1 MIRVIAKII
10 RWNQINKTCQGLNI
24 DLQRNSQ
31 ETKAHL
37 ERRNWVEIERLWSF
51 FKDFK
56 FLIIYFSF
64 E

>member
-31 ETKAHL
+31 ETESHL
-37 ERRNWVEIERLWSF
+37 ERRNWVEIERDFGRFLKTSVFNYLF
-51 FKDFK
+51 F
-56 FLIIYFSF
+56 I
-64 E
+64 

>member
-31 ETKAHL
+31 GTEAHL
-37 ERRNWVEIERLWSF
+37 ERRNWVEIERDFGRFLKTLSF
-51 FKDFK
+51 
-56 FLIIYFSF
+56 
-64 E
+64 